1 MAVTLRDVAEA
12 TGVSMSTVSR
22 VISDSPRISK
32 ETKNESAQSDE

>member
-22 VISDSPRISK
+22 VIS
-32 ETKNESAQSDE
+32 